1 MKAIISS
8 FVYTCNALIIV
19 PPFFNLNYFIS
30 TVEIVISLDA
40 CYLLF
45 RVSLLVLTLFESI

>member
-1 MKAIISS
+1 MMKAIISS

-19 PPFFNLNYFIS
+19 PPFFNFS